1 MARISQYKALGTSLG
16 GYKSTLSKVQS
27 MEYAKK
33 HSDWKAGEQKS
44 LYSEIG
50 GTVSNILGIVKEHT
64 LAKKQKARQQKYDDK
79 YLPLDK
85 PDRPQVSGPEMY
97 SPEELT
103 AEDMPSDFDASAPIP
118 GLESSWDVGMK
129 GEQSI
134 GEAPAEVDYSG
145 AATAGQ
151 RGGQSRKI
159 TIKPEGAGALPIG
172 QVFLLQKKVE

>member
-85 PDRPQVSGPEMY
+85 PERPHVPGPEPY
-97 SPEELT
+97 QEELIGDIGVDPD
-103 AEDMPSDFDASAPIP
+103 AGADFDASAPIP
-118 GLESSWDVGMK
+118 CLESSFEEGMK
-129 GEQSI
+129 GEVELQQPTI
-134 GEAPAEVDYSG
+134 SG
-145 AATAGQ
+145 
-151 RGGQSRKI
+151 
-159 TIKPEGAGALPIG
+159 PALPTG
-172 QVFLLQKKVE
+172 